1 MVCRVAVVAGL
12 LAAAPAFAQVAAPK
26 TAPPPSSRS
35 RRSACSSIPPNSRH
49 PISKKK
55 DEDACYDWAE
65 ANTGL
70 TLMAGSVDAEAAGKA
85 AAKDAG
91 QGKVAGGAAAGA
103 ATGLAIGAIAGDA
116 ARAQRSAP
124 WQARLAAYVR
134 VRRASRR
141 LARRVLSR
149 PSRRTNRQWTS
160 SGKRRAPVSRRGV
173 SSDDWLRSSRLPHQ
187 DDRRVRARALHLRI
201 GADPQQWPGIPD
213 EEQRDRMT
221 PGQVLDAL
229 RQGNERFRT
238 GKIASRDYRDQQ
250 RTTAAGQFPAAVVL
264 GCIDSR
270 APAEIIFDTGIG
282 DTFNAR
288 IAGNVVND
296 DLLGSL
302 EFACA
307 VAGAKV
313 LLLFGHTA
321 CGAIKGAIDDVEL
334 GNLTGLLARVKPA
347 ITATAF
353 EGAKSSKS
361 SAYVDA
367 VARTNVLLGLDN
379 IRRRSPILAELEKKS
394 AIQIAGGMYDLVTG
408 AVEFVTE
415 G

>member
-1 MVCRVAVVAGL
+1 MSD
-12 LAAAPAFAQVAAPK
+12 P
-26 TAPPPSSRS
+26 
-35 RRSACSSIPPNSRH
+35 
-49 PISKKK
+49 
-55 DEDACYDWAE
+55 
-65 ANTGL
+65 
-70 TLMAGSVDAEAAGKA
+70 
-85 AAKDAG
+85 
-91 QGKVAGGAAAGA
+91 
-103 ATGLAIGAIAGDA
+103 
-116 ARAQRSAP
+116 
-124 WQARLAAYVR
+124 
-134 VRRASRR
+134 RRASRR
-141 LARRVLSR
+141 HFLAATLGAWAVAPAISA
-149 PSRRTNRQWTS
+149 SAQFGTS
-160 SGKRRAPVSRRGV
+160 GLGSLTKA
-173 SSDDWLRSSRLPHQ
+173 
-187 DDRRVRARALHLRI
+187 
-201 GADPQQWPGIPD
+201 
-213 EEQRDRMT
+213 ERDRLT

-238 GKIASRDYRDQQ
+238 GKMASRDYRDQQ
-250 RTTAAGQFPAAVVL
+250 RTSAAGQFPAAVVL

-321 CGAIKGAIDDVEL
+321 CGAIKGAIDDVEM

-353 EGAKSSKS
+353 DGDKSSKT

-367 VARTNVLLGLDN
+367 VARTNVRLGLDT
-379 IRRRSPILAELEKKS
+379 IRRRSSILAALEKEK
-394 AIQIAGGMYDLVTG
+394 ALQMVGGMYDLVTG
-408 AVEFVTE
+408 AVEFVD
-415 G
+415 